1 MLDWLEEDAPA
12 PPRKARRGSPETGG
26 EADDID
32 GSGFAASSGRSGG
45 TAPPRPGGRP
55 VRRRA
60 APPMNGSRRPAAT
73 RTTAAAA
80 PATRIR
86 QSAATRRQE
95 LIEATIDSLAKRGY
109 EATTLADVAEGAGL
123 SRGIVNF
130 HFETKERLLVETL
143 RALSEEYRGHWRAAV
158 KAAGDDAAARL
169 WALASADF
177 DRKICSQRKLAAWC
191 AFWGEAKSRP
201 TYRDLC
207 GASDEEYHA
216 TVLDLAARLA
226 APGQDAA
233 ALARGIG
240 CLLEGLWLNLM
251 MAPKD
256 FRREQALH
264 CARVH
269 LATVFPA
276 HFGVDGPKPRQAPG
290 GDRPAP
296 GDTPAEETPGP

>member
-1 MLDWLEEDAPA
+1 
-12 PPRKARRGSPETGG
+12 
-26 EADDID
+26 
-32 GSGFAASSGRSGG
+32 
-45 TAPPRPGGRP
+45 
-55 VRRRA
+55 
-60 APPMNGSRRPAAT
+60 MNEPRRPAAG
-73 RTTAAAA
+73 RATAATRAA

-143 RALSEEYRGHWRAAV
+143 RALSDEYRGHWRAAV
-158 KAAGDDAAARL
+158 KAAGDDPAARL

-177 DRKICSQRKLAAWC
+177 DRRICSTRKLAAWC

-207 GASDEEYHA
+207 GASDDEYHA
-216 TVLDLAARLA
+216 TVLDLATRLA

-276 HFGVDGPKPRQAPG
+276 HFGVDGPKRH
-290 GDRPAP
+290 PATGP
-296 GDTPAEETPGP
+296 DAAALDVAPAEEAPPEEAPGP